1 MKTQANA
8 LKAGNIIEVE
18 GKLLTVTKVEHRT
31 PGNLRAFVQVEA
43 KDVQS
48 GNKKDFRFASTEAV
62 ERVRIDAVAHQFLYA
77 DGDMLTF
84 MNNENYEQ
92 INVNRDLLGEPA
104 QFLQDGM
111 QVEIAM
117 YEGTPM
123 SVTLPESV
131 VMEIVEA
138 EPVVKGQTASGGFK
152 PAKLSNGARVMVP
165 QYIASGEKIVVKTE
179 DGSFVER
186 SKS

>member
-1 MKTQANA
+1 MKVQANA
-8 LKAGNIIEVE
+8 LKAGNIIEIE
-18 GKLLTVTKVEHRT
+18 TKLLTVIKVEHRT

-43 KDVQS
+43 KDVSS

-62 ERVRIDAVAHQFLYA
+62 EVVRIDAVPHQYLFA
-77 DGDMLTF
+77 DGDHITF

-92 INVNRDLLGEPA
+92 IIVERDLVGEPA

-111 QVEIAM
+111 NVEIAM
-117 YEGTPM
+117 HEGKPL
-123 SVTLPESV
+123 SVSLPESV
-131 VMEIVEA
+131 IMEIVEA

-165 QYIASGEKIVVKTE
+165 QYVTSGEKVVVKTE

-186 SKS
+186 AK